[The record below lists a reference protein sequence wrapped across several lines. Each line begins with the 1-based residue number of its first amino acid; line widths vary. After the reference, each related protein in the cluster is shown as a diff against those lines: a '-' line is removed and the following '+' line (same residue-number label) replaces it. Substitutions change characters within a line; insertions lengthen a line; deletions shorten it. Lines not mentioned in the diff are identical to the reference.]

1 MNRKST
7 TAKKAIEEKYKIRR
21 LTRGD
26 RVKLSEMIEKVAD
39 KAAPTLLD
47 IVSLNAIDS
56 KKKQSEA
63 EMKAQQSKLGIEI
76 IRLLMGVLNDDLTE
90 WFASLYDM
98 TPEEFN
104 NNMPFDIEVKILEQ
118 LQAADEVTGFFSG
131 ASQQFKT
138 ILGSKMTSFV
148 KKAK

>member
-1 MNRKST
+1 MNKAT
-7 TAKKAIEEKYKIRR
+7 KKKPELEEKYKIRP

-26 RVKLSEMIEKVAD
+26 RVTLSRMIEKVAD

-47 IVSLNAIDS
+47 IVSLNSPDG
-56 KKKQSEA
+56 KKMSEA
-63 EMKAQQSKLGIEI
+63 EMKAQQSKFGLEV

-98 TPEEFN
+98 TPEEFDK
-104 NNMPFDIEVKILEQ
+104 MPFDIEVKIVEQ

-131 ASQQFKT
+131 ASQQFKA